1 MGDKSLKKRDRL
13 INKVNSQMTK
23 FNMKFG
29 IEVPNTYE
37 EAIELDRKNGNALW
51 ADSINKELKVVNV
64 AFDFLD

>member
-1 MGDKSLKKRDRL
+1 
-13 INKVNSQMTK
+13 MTK